1 MKPAT
6 LSLNELQEVVEQL
19 PDDSLA
25 ASRRAALAHLCEHG
39 LPTTRDEDW
48 KYTDLAPVIDISNRS
63 LRHAGATA
71 LSADLDKV
79 VEQICRSIDADW
91 LVIQNGV
98 IDQGSTDRLDQS
110 GVSIALLSELGGETD
125 FSAPLSNLNA
135 ALLHDGLRIRVADDA
150 TPSRPIGI
158 LLVDS
163 VAEVP
168 GISQA
173 RVEIEVG
180 ANSTASFIEY
190 HASVGTAD
198 HYANHIAELTLG
210 DHSHVDYVRIQER
223 GKNHTQTSRL
233 AVTSGRDS
241 EFNHCAFDLGGRL
254 VRNDLHID
262 ISRPGSSVEFNGLYL
277 AGEQQ
282 HIDNHTR
289 ADHVVGPARSTQ
301 EYRGIVTGKARC
313 VWNGKAIVH
322 QGADGTDAAQAN
334 HNLLLS
340 ERAEVDAKPELEIYA
355 DDVKCS
361 HGTTIGELDEAAL
374 YYLRT
379 RGLSKHEAK
388 QVLTRAFAQTI
399 VGKAPIAAMHE
410 MLEEKIAQHLGPL
423 LEGIDA

>member
-1 MKPAT
+1 MKSAT
-6 LSLNELQEVVEQL
+6 LSMNELQEAVEKL
-19 PDDSLA
+19 PDDALA
-25 ASRRAALAHLCEHG
+25 ASRRAALAHLRQHG
-39 LPTTRDEDW
+39 LPTTHDEDW

-63 LRHAGATA
+63 LRQYSVTP
-71 LSADLDKV
+71 SSEDLDSV
-79 VEQICRSIDADW
+79 VNEICRSIDADW
-91 LVIQNGV
+91 LVIRNGV
-98 IDQGSTDRLDQS
+98 IDQRSTEQLDNA
-110 GVSIALLSELGGETD
+110 GVSIALLSEFGGETE

-135 ALLHDGLRIRVADDA
+135 ALLHDGLRVRVTDGAKID
-150 TPSRPIGI
+150 RPIGI

-163 VAEVP
+163 VAETP
-168 GISQA
+168 GMSQA

-180 ANSTASFIEY
+180 ANSTASFVEY
-190 HASVGTAD
+190 HASTGASE

-210 DHSHVDYVRIQER
+210 DNSHVDYVRMQER
-223 GKNHTQTSRL
+223 GSSHNHTSRL
-233 AVTSGRDS
+233 VVAAGRDS
-241 EFNHCAFDLGGRL
+241 VFNHCAFDLGGRL

-262 ISRPGSSVEFNGLYL
+262 ISQPGSSVEFNGLYL

-289 ADHVVGPARSTQ
+289 ADHLVGPARSTQ
-301 EYRGIVTGKARC
+301 EYRGIVTGRARC

-340 ERAEVDAKPELEIYA
+340 ERAEIDAKPELEIYA

-379 RGLSKHEAK
+379 RGLSKHDAK
-388 QVLTRAFAQTI
+388 QVLTRAFAQAI
-399 VGKAPIAAMHE
+399 VGKAPIAAMHD
-410 MLEEKIAQHLGPL
+410 MLEEKIAKHLGPL
-423 LEGIDA
+423 LAGVDA

>member
-6 LSLNELQEVVEQL
+6 LSLSELQAAVESL
-19 PDDSLA
+19 PNDALA
-25 ASRRAALAHLCEHG
+25 ASRRAALAHLFKHG

-63 LRHAGATA
+63 LQHDSITA
-71 LSADLDKV
+71 SHEDLDDFV
-79 VEQICRSIDADW
+79 NEICRSIDADW
-91 LVIQNGV
+91 LVIRNGV
-98 IDQGSTDRLDQS
+98 IDQRSTGQFEQA
-110 GVSIALLSELGGETD
+110 GVDIALLSEFDGETE
-125 FSAPLSNLNA
+125 FNAPLSNLNA
-135 ALLHDGLRIRVADDA
+135 ALLHDGLRVRVADGA
-150 TPSRPIGI
+150 KIERPIGV

-163 VAEVP
+163 AAETP
-168 GISQA
+168 GMSQA

-180 ANSTASFIEY
+180 ANSTASFVEY
-190 HASVGTAD
+190 HASIGTSD

-210 DHSHVDYVRIQER
+210 DSSHVDYVRVQER
-223 GKNHTQTSRL
+223 GSNHNQTSRL
-233 AVTSGRDS
+233 AVTAGRDS

-262 ISRPGSSVEFNGLYL
+262 ISQPGSTVEFNGLYL

-289 ADHVVGPARSTQ
+289 ADHLVGPARSTQ
-301 EYRGIVTGKARC
+301 EYRGIVTGRARC

-334 HNLLLS
+334 HNLLFS

-379 RGLSKHEAK
+379 RGLSRHEAK
-388 QVLTRAFAQTI
+388 QLLTRAFAQTI

-410 MLEEKIAQHLGPL
+410 MLEAKIARHLGPL
-423 LEGIDA
+423 LEGVDA

>member
-1 MKPAT
+1 MTSAT
-6 LSLNELQEVVEQL
+6 LHLTDLQEAVERL
-19 PDDSLA
+19 PGDALS
-25 ASRRAALAHLCEHG
+25 ASRRAALAHLRKHG

-63 LRHAGATA
+63 LQQDSVTA
-71 LSADLDKV
+71 SSDGLDDV
-79 VEQICRSIDADW
+79 IDTICRSVDAEW
-91 LVIQNGV
+91 LVVRNGV
-98 IDQGSTDRLDQS
+98 IDRESVVRLDQA
-110 GVSIALLSELGGETD
+110 GVSVTLLSESGGAME
-125 FSAPLSNLNA
+125 FNAPLSNLNA
-135 ALLHDGLRIRVADDA
+135 ALLQDGLRVRVADGEKMG
-150 TPSRPIGI
+150 RPIGF

-163 VAEVP
+163 AAETP
-168 GISQA
+168 GMTQA
-173 RVEIEVG
+173 RVEIDVG
-180 ANSTASFIEY
+180 ANSTASFVEY
-190 HASVGTAD
+190 HASIGAAE
-198 HYANHIAELTLG
+198 HYANHIAELALG
-210 DHSHVDYVRIQER
+210 ENSHVDFVRIQER
-223 GKNHTQTSRL
+223 GRNHNQTSRL
-233 AVTSGRDS
+233 AVVTGRDS
-241 EFNHCAFDLGGRL
+241 EFHHCGFDIGGRL

-262 ISRPGSSVEFNGLYL
+262 ISQPGSSVEFNGLYL
-277 AGEQQ
+277 AGDRQ

-289 ADHVVGPARSTQ
+289 TDHRVGPARSTQ
-301 EYRGIVTGKARC
+301 EYRGIVTGRARC

-361 HGTTIGELDEAAL
+361 HGTTIGELDETAL

-379 RGLSKHEAK
+379 RGLSKHDAE
-388 QVLTRAFAQTI
+388 QLLTRAFAQAI

>member
-1 MKPAT
+1 MKSAA
-6 LSLNELQEVVEQL
+6 LQLNDLQKAVEKL
-19 PDDSLA
+19 PGDALA
-25 ASRRAALAHLCEHG
+25 ASRRAALAHLSKHG

-63 LRHAGATA
+63 LQQDGVTA
-71 LSADLDKV
+71 SSDGLDDV
-79 VEQICRSIDADW
+79 VDQICHTIDADW
-91 LVIQNGV
+91 LIVRNGV
-98 IDQGSTDRLDQS
+98 IDQASTDGFDRA
-110 GVSIALLSELGGETD
+110 GVSISRLSESVGEME
-125 FSAPLSNLNA
+125 FSTPLSNLNA
-135 ALLHDGLRIRVADDA
+135 ALLRDGLRIRVADGA
-150 TPSRPIGI
+150 KSGRPIGI

-163 VAEVP
+163 ATETA
-168 GISQA
+168 GMSQA
-173 RVEIEVG
+173 RIEIELG
-180 ANSTASFIEY
+180 ANSTASFVEY
-190 HASVGTAD
+190 HASIGAAD

-210 DHSHVDYVRIQER
+210 DNSHADFVRIQER
-223 GKNHTQTSRL
+223 SSSHSQTNRL
-233 AVTSGRDS
+233 AVAAGRDS
-241 EFNHCAFDLGGRL
+241 EFNHCAFDIGGRL

-262 ISRPGSSVEFNGLYL
+262 ISQPGSSVEFNGLYL
-277 AGEQQ
+277 AGDQQ

-289 ADHVVGPARSTQ
+289 ADHRVGPARSTQ
-301 EYRGIVTGKARC
+301 EYRGIVTGRARC

-340 ERAEVDAKPELEIYA
+340 ERAEVNAKPELEIYA

-361 HGTTIGELDEAAL
+361 HGTTIGELDETAL

-379 RGLSKHEAK
+379 RGLNKHDAK
-388 QVLTRAFAQTI
+388 QLLTRAFAQAI

>member
-6 LSLNELQEVVEQL
+6 LHLNELQEAVEKL
-19 PDDSLA
+19 PGDALA
-25 ASRRAALAHLCEHG
+25 VSRRAALEHLRKHG

-48 KYTDLAPVIDISNRS
+48 KYTDLAPVIDISNRYLQHDS
-63 LRHAGATA
+63 FTA
-71 LSADLDKV
+71 SSEGLDEV
-79 VEQICRSIDADW
+79 VGQVCDSIDADW
-91 LVIQNGV
+91 LVVRNGV
-98 IDQGSTDRLDQS
+98 VDPASTEPFDRA
-110 GVSIALLSELGGETD
+110 GVSITRLSESGGEME

-135 ALLHDGLRIRVADDA
+135 ALLRDGLRVRVADGA
-150 TPSRPIGI
+150 KPGRPIGI

-163 VAEVP
+163 AAETP
-168 GISQA
+168 GMSQT
-173 RVEIEVG
+173 RVEIQVG
-180 ANSTASFIEY
+180 TNSTASFVEY
-190 HASVGTAD
+190 HASIGAAD

-210 DHSHVDYVRIQER
+210 DNSHVDFVRIQER
-223 GKNHTQTSRL
+223 GSNHNQTSRL
-233 AVTSGRDS
+233 AVAAGRDG
-241 EFNHCAFDLGGRL
+241 EFNHCAFDIGGRL

-262 ISRPGSSVEFNGLYL
+262 ILQPGSSVEFNGLYL
-277 AGEQQ
+277 AGDKQ

-289 ADHVVGPARSTQ
+289 ADHRVGPAKSVQ

-361 HGTTIGELDEAAL
+361 HGTTIGELDETAL

-379 RGLSKHEAK
+379 RGLSKHDAK
-388 QVLTRAFAQTI
+388 QLLTRAFAQAI
-399 VGKAPIAAMHE
+399 VGKAPIAAMRE
-410 MLEEKIAQHLGPL
+410 MLEEKIAQRLGPL